1 MASKGGNDT
10 QGGSL
15 MHPHACIDAKKKIIA
30 KDRAK
35 NDWVCEGN
43 VELSPEKL
51 RGELQKSR
59 LQSLRF
65 IPALRGLL
73 SLMPGI

>member
-1 MASKGGNDT
+1 MWHLRGDDT

-15 MHPHACIDAKKKIIA
+15 MHPHACIDAKKIIA

-35 NDWVCEGN
+35 NAWVCECN

-51 RGELQKSR
+51 RSELQKGDPNHWDS
-59 LQSLRF
+59 SL
-65 IPALRGLL
+65 L
-73 SLMPGI
+73 

>member
-1 MASKGGNDT
+1 MWHLRGDDT

-15 MHPHACIDAKKKIIA
+15 VHPHACIDAKKIIA

-35 NDWVCEGN
+35 NDWVCECN

-51 RGELQKSR
+51 RSELQKGDSNHWDS
-59 LQSLRF
+59 SL
-65 IPALRGLL
+65 L
-73 SLMPGI
+73 